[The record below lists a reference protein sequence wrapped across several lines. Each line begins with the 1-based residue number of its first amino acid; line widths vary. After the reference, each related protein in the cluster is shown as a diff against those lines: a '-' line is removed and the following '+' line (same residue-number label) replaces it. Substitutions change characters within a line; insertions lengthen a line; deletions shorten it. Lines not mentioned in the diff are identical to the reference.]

1 MLFFVKA
8 ANIQPENSP
17 CQVFFNINS
26 FFYEKGRNV
35 IGFFIFTQIFSMT
48 KTVIPYKESNLSKKK
63 QVIQMFDKVST
74 NYDFL
79 NRLLTFGIDI
89 SWRKKVVE
97 MVEEQ
102 GAKKIL
108 DIATGTADLAIMLS
122 KSKADKIIG
131 LDISPGML
139 EIGKEKI
146 KAQNLE
152 DKIELVLGDSEKLLF
167 EDDYFDAI
175 TVGFGVRNFE
185 NLELG
190 LSEIYRVL
198 KPKGIF
204 VVLETSQPDKFP
216 VKQGFNL
223 YSKYVIPTIGK
234 LFSKDK
240 NAYNY
245 LPESAA
251 AFPYGDAFNNILL
264 KTGFNTSKVYPQTF
278 GIATIY
284 QAMK

>member
-1 MLFFVKA
+1 M
-8 ANIQPENSP
+8 S
-17 CQVFFNINS
+17 
-26 FFYEKGRNV
+26 EKV
-35 IGFFIFTQIFSMT
+35 T
-48 KTVIPYKESNLSKKK
+48 PYKESDLSKKE
-63 QVIQMFDKVST
+63 QVTQMFDKVSS

-79 NRLLTFGIDI
+79 NRVLTFGIDI
-89 SWRKKVVE
+89 SWRKKVVQ
-97 MVEEQ
+97 MVGDHQ
-102 GAKKIL
+102 AKIVL
-108 DIATGTADLAIMLS
+108 DIATGTGDLAIMLAET
-122 KSKADKIIG
+122 KANKIVG
-131 LDISPGML
+131 LDLSPGML
-139 EIGKEKI
+139 EVGKK
-146 KAQNLE
+146 KVTQKNLN
-152 DKIELVLGDSEKLLF
+152 DRIEMVLGDSEKLPF
-167 EDDYFDAI
+167 NDNYFDAI

-198 KPKGIF
+198 KPKGTF
-204 VVLETSQPDKFP
+204 VVLETSQPTGFP
-216 VKQGFNL
+216 IKQGFNF
-223 YSKYVIPTIGK
+223 YSKYIIPNIGK

-251 AFPYGDAFNNILL
+251 VFPFGKVFNNILL